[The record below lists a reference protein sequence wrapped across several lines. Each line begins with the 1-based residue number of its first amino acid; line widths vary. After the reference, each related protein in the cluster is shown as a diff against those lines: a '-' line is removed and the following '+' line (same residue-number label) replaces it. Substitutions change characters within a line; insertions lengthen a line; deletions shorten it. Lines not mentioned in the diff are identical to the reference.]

1 MTTYSEIYVT
11 TYTGKQVHVFRPQLD
26 EICLEDIAH
35 HLAQQP
41 RFVGA
46 CKKPYSV
53 AQHST
58 ILAQLFL
65 KLGKPELAKFA
76 LHHDDAEYVL
86 CDVSSQ
92 IKYAR
97 GMKFYKKTEKALQ
110 RKIYEYFGMDYR
122 AVDPDAEIIKECG
135 EPMEV
140 KIMDSILVCN
150 EARDTLLHP
159 PEWSKR
165 GYVPN
170 LKIVPAGYLKAERDF
185 LKMHYKLFGGK

>member
-1 MTTYSEIYVT
+1 MSTQNQIYVT
-11 TYTGKQVHVFRPQLD
+11 TFTGKRVHVFNAKIE
-26 EICLEDIAH
+26 EICVEDIAH

-46 CKKPYSV
+46 CIKPYSV
-53 AQHST
+53 AQHSV

-65 KLGKPELAKFA
+65 KLGKVELAKFA

-110 RKIYEYFGMDYR
+110 KKIYQKFGMDYR
-122 AVDPDAEIIKECG
+122 KVDPDAEIIESCG

-140 KIMDSILVCN
+140 KIMDGILVCN
-150 EARDTLLHP
+150 EARDTLRFP
-159 PEWSKR
+159 PPWSKR
-165 GYVPN
+165 GYIPN
-170 LKIVPAGYLKAERDF
+170 LKIVPVGYRKAEKDF
-185 LKMHYKLFGGK
+185 LRMHERLFA